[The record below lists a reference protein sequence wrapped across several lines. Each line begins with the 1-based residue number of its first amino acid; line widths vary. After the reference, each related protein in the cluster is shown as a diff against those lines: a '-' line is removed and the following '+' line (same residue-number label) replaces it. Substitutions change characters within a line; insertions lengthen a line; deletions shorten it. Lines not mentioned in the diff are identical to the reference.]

1 VNAIVDVTDEMFRA
15 AVRAFLAEALPADM
29 LARSRTAVHP
39 AREDILGWQAIL
51 ARKGWSVPK
60 WPVEYGGTGW
70 SDRRRTIFEEE
81 QALAGAPENNIQ
93 AVSLVGPVIY
103 SFGTQAQKE
112 RWLPGIREGR
122 EFWSQGFSEPN
133 SGSDLASLRTRAVR
147 EGDAYIVNGQKIWTS
162 QSMMADMCF
171 SLVRTDPNV
180 KPQLGISFLLVSLKS
195 SGVTVRPIQSID
207 GGESLCEVFF
217 EDVRVPA
224 ENLIGQEGKGW
235 DYAKFLLANER
246 TATAEVPRNKRY
258 LAGLKTIAA
267 AERDGDTALI
277 DDPAFRARIARAEVD
292 LLALEAGAD
301 RASQRPD
308 DGILPSVLKLQG
320 GCLMQTLTQLQVEAL
335 GSYGAAYFPPPHASS
350 GNAPLPP
357 APEHAKDVTAE
368 FLFRRAATIYG
379 GSNEIQKNI
388 IIKTLLSKGFGPS
401 RAASTDEHQ
410 LLADSVGRFV
420 ERSYGF
426 EARRSMLAQG
436 SESVARNWAYFAEMG
451 WLGAAIPEDVGGLGG
466 SIEDSVLILEAFGR
480 GLVVEP
486 YLACSVL
493 APKLVEFAGEGPRHA
508 ELLGRIA
515 TGQTIL
521 ALAHDEPGA
530 RGLVEHVATRALP
543 QAGGYQISGGKC
555 MVLGGEIANSFL
567 VTARLSGAT
576 RDREGIAI
584 FVVARDAQGL
594 AVMPYRTIDGRQAVD
609 LRFDGVRLERDAL
622 IGDPAKVLPAV
633 EEALDHAAIG
643 ACAEAVGAM
652 EASLELTCSYLKLR
666 KQFGQPLSAF
676 QALQHRLAEMYVEL
690 ERARSM
696 LARGVSFL
704 SAPSAAA
711 RRQAISASKAA
722 VGRCG
727 IFIGQQ
733 GVQLH
738 GGIGMTEEYAVGH
751 YLKRLMVLDILFGA
765 SDHHQARYACDMDA
779 RSLG

>member
-1 VNAIVDVTDEMFRA
+1 VNADLVITDEMFRA
-15 AVRAFLAEALPADM
+15 EVRAFLAQALPADM
-29 LARSRTAVHP
+29 LARTRTAVHP
-39 AREDILGWQAIL
+39 SRDDILGWQAIL
-51 ARKGWSVPK
+51 ARKGWSTPK

-70 SDRRRTIFEEE
+70 SDRHRGIFEEE
-81 QALAGAPENNIQ
+81 QALAGAPESNIQ

-103 SFGTQAQKE
+103 TFGTQAQKE

-133 SGSDLASLRTRAVR
+133 SGSDLASLRTHAVR
-147 EGDAYIVNGQKIWTS
+147 EGDVFIVNGQKIWTS
-162 QSMMADMCF
+162 QCMMADMCF
-171 SLVRTDPNV
+171 CLVRTDPDV

-217 EDVRVPA
+217 ENVRVPV
-224 ENLIGQEGKGW
+224 ENLIGQKGKGW

-258 LAGLKTIAA
+258 LAGLKAIAA
-267 AERDGDTALI
+267 AERNGDMPLI

-301 RASQRPD
+301 EASQRPD
-308 DGILPSVLKLQG
+308 DELLPSVLKLQG
-320 GCLMQTLTQLQVEAL
+320 GSLMQTLTQLQVDAL
-335 GSYGAAYFPPPHASS
+335 GSYGAAYFPQLHAGS
-350 GNAPLPP
+350 GNAPVPP
-357 APEHAKDVTAE
+357 APNHAKDVTAE
-368 FLFRRAATIYG
+368 SLFRRAATIYG

-388 IIKTLLSKGFGPS
+388 LAKTLLSKGFGPS
-401 RAASTDEHQ
+401 RVASTDGRQ
-410 LLADSVGRFV
+410 LLADSVARFL
-420 ERSYGF
+420 EKSYGF
-426 EARRSMLAQG
+426 EARRTMLTQG
-436 SESVARNWAYFAEMG
+436 PECIARNWAHFAELG
-451 WLGAAIPEDVGGLGG
+451 WLGAAIPEEAGGLGG
-466 SIEDSVLILEAFGR
+466 SAEDSVLILEAFGR

-493 APKLVEFAGEGPRHA
+493 APKVVELAGEGPRRA

-515 TGQTIL
+515 SGETVLT
-521 ALAHDEPGA
+521 LAHDEPGA
-530 RGLVEHVATRALP
+530 RGLVEHVATRASSHP
-543 QAGGYQISGGKC
+543 GGYQISGAKC
-555 MVLGGEIANSFL
+555 LVLGGEIADLFL
-567 VTARLSGAT
+567 LTARLSGAP

-584 FVVARDAQGL
+584 FTIARDALGL
-594 AVMPYRTIDGRQAVD
+594 TVMPYRTIDGRQAVD
-609 LRFDGVRLERDAL
+609 LRLDGVRIDDDAL
-622 IGDPAKVLPAV
+622 IGPPERALAAL
-633 EEALDHAAIG
+633 EEAIDYAAVG

-652 EASLELTCSYLKLR
+652 EATLVLTCDYLKLR

-696 LARGVSFL
+696 LKRGVSSL
-704 SAPSAAA
+704 TAPSAAA
-711 RRQAISASKAA
+711 RRRAVSASKAA
-722 VGRCG
+722 IGRSG

-765 SDHHQARYACDMDA
+765 SHHHQARYACEMDA
-779 RSLG
+779 RNLG